1 MDVLDEIL
9 GAGVDG
15 DDFVRLC
22 RASGVDVDVAIVEE
36 FVAGS
41 FALLVPTVAELA
53 VPLGRE
59 NGRRGREGAP
69 FLMNSSKLGL
79 LIIDFVRLSYPQWRD
94 NFAISSL
101 LVGQMSQWRMLLLPR
116 STAGRK

>member
-1 MDVLDEIL
+1 MDVLDELL

-15 DDFVRLC
+15 HVVVRLC
-22 RASGVDVDVAIVEE
+22 RDQRGRRDIVEE
-36 FVAGS
+36 VGAGF
-41 FALLVPTVAELA
+41 FALLVLA
-53 VPLGRE
+53 VLLGRE